1 MKSGG
6 HHFKKK
12 LRALTLKRVYDILTK
27 KRKRR

>member
-6 HHFKKK
+6 HKFKKK

-27 KRKRR
+27 RKRR